1 MLIGSTVHNESS
13 CRRRSAVI
21 PDKMRSFGGNQSDAA
36 RAKFLWFLA
45 SDLNYDDAV
54 KNKDNFL
61 RARMH
66 SAKAAHCRCARSRAE
81 RVQCRTK
88 NRAEFPSMR
97 NLLDKRVLRR
107 AWTET
112 V

>member
-1 MLIGSTVHNESS
+1 
-13 CRRRSAVI
+13 
-21 PDKMRSFGGNQSDAA
+21 MRSFGGNQSDAA

-66 SAKAAHCRCARSRAE
+66 VPGGTGGRR
-81 RVQCRTK
+81 QIQQIDQGFL
-88 NRAEFPSMR
+88 NRLILALQIGPQ
-97 NLLDKRVLRR
+97 
-107 AWTET
+107 
-112 V
+112 